1 MLLQEKLKQYSVIL
15 ASASP
20 RRRELLKAAGIEY
33 RLAQKFE
40 CDEEYPSS
48 LPAEEVA
55 PYLSLLK
62 SHSYPVSLGCGEL
75 LITADTTVILGKEVL
90 GKPRDEEEARAMLR
104 RLSGREHSVV
114 TGVTLR
120 MDNRAQTFSARSV
133 VRFTDLTDDQIEY
146 YVSNYKPLDKAGAY
160 GIQEWIGYVGIERI
174 EGSFF
179 NVMGLPIQRLCR
191 EIEAFIEELP
201 SCCCY

>member
-1 MLLQEKLKQYSVIL
+1 MHLSVYLLFST
-15 ASASP
+15 SSFDT
-20 RRRELLKAAGIEY
+20 LLSTTN
-33 RLAQKFE
+33 
-40 CDEEYPSS
+40 SS
-48 LPAEEVA
+48 I
-55 PYLSLLK
+55 PYLHLVFIIPSL
-62 SHSYPVSLGCGEL
+62 ETE
-75 LITADTTVILGKEVL
+75 IKEGVVCAVRDICA
-90 GKPRDEEEARAMLR
+90 GNDKPEEAKAMLR
-104 RLSGREHSVV
+104 KLSGREHSVI

-120 MDNRAQTFSARSV
+120 MDNRAQTFSAHSV
-133 VRFTDLTDDQIEY
+133 VRFTDLTEDQINY
-146 YVSNYKPLDKAGAY
+146 YVENYHPLDKAGAY